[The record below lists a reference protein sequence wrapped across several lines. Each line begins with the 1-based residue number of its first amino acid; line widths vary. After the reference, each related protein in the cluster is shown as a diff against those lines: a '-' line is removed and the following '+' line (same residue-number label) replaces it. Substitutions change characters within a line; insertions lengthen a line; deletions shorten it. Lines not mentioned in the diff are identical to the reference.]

1 MSATNL
7 TCEEIQLLID
17 LLEKRL
23 EVIGDSALRE
33 TDPDRQL
40 EELKTVSESIVS
52 AQTELFGRF
61 PPRLRH
67 FFEGCSY
74 DKALD
79 FLRALK

>member
-1 MSATNL
+1 MGDTNL

-23 EVIGDSALRE
+23 EVIGNSVLRE

-40 EELKTVSESIVS
+40 EELKTVSESIVL

-61 PPRLRH
+61 SPRLRH